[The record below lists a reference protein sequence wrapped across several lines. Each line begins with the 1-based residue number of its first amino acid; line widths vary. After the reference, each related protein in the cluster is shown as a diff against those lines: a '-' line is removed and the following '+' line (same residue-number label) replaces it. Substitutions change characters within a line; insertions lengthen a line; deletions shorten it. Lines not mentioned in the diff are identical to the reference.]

1 MESQEFE
8 WDDVKAASNLRK
20 HGVDF
25 ADAIRVFGDAFAD
38 YRFEID
44 AVYGEQSTPYMAN
57 SG

>member
-8 WDDVKAASNLRK
+8 WDDVKAASNPRK

-25 ADAIRVFGDAFAD
+25 ADAIRFSVMLLLTTVS
-38 YRFEID
+38 R
-44 AVYGEQSTPYMAN
+44 STPYMAN